1 VTDEARE
8 RTCVMGG
15 LGVYPAAAVLRAED
29 IVRAKQFYAEVLGLK
44 PRDVPGP
51 ASEGM
56 AMFTAGDGTMIMI
69 YARPGMP
76 APQNTAL
83 GFGIPAGKFDEVA
96 ADLRARGV
104 TFEDYDL
111 PETGL
116 KTVNGIAELPGTRAA
131 WFKDSEDNIV
141 NIASM

>member
-1 VTDEARE
+1 MVS
-8 RTCVMGG
+8 
-15 LGVYPAAAVLRAED
+15 LGDYPAGAVLRAED
-29 IVRAKQFYAEVLGLK
+29 LARAKKFYADVLGLK
-44 PRDVPGP
+44 PGDLAGP

-56 AMFTAGDGTMIMI
+56 GMFRAGDGTGVMI
-69 YARPGMP
+69 YERPGMP

-83 GFGIPAGKFDEVA
+83 GFGVPADKFDEVV
-96 ADLRARGV
+96 ADLRAKGV

-111 PETGL
+111 PEIGL
-116 KTVNGIAELPGTRAA
+116 KTVNGIAEFEGFKAA